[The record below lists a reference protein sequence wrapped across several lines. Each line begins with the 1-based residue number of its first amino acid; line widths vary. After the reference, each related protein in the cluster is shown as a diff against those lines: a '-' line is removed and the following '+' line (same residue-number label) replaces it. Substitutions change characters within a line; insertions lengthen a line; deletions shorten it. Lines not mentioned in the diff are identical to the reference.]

1 MLPKRIVVA
10 FYALMLVLI
19 FLLFTWLAQLS
30 DKLGGAITGLG
41 SLAFFFGLRHA
52 VDADHLAAIDN
63 SVRKLTQE
71 SRESLFAGTFFSLGH
86 STVVI
91 LLSTA
96 LIFASREVVRSVPQL
111 QSLGALL
118 GTLISGGVLYLLGA
132 LNLIV
137 ALEIY
142 SVFRRVVKG
151 EETDVDQVLLRR
163 GLMGRFFRNLFKLV
177 GNQYY
182 LYPIGFLFGLGF
194 DTATETALLTIS
206 ASTASLYTAVPPYEL
221 LVLPL
226 LFTVGMMVVDSSD
239 GFFMNSAYRWAF
251 SGDTVRK
258 VWYNLSMTVI
268 SVIVAFLVGSLEL
281 LGLLQAQLRLSGWP
295 WYLVG
300 EINSESYWSLVGV
313 TIVGVFAVSWII
325 SYLVYVHK
333 VDEWR
338 S

>member
-1 MLPKRIVVA
+1 MLLKRSVLA
-10 FYALMLVLI
+10 FYAVMTVLV
-19 FLLFTWLAQLS
+19 FLLFSWLAELS
-30 DKLGGAITGLG
+30 ARLGGAIMGLG

-71 SRESLFAGTFFSLGH
+71 SKQSLFAGTFFSLGH
-86 STVVI
+86 STVVL

-96 LIFASREVVRSVPQL
+96 LILASRDVLRSVPEL
-111 QSLGALL
+111 QNLGGLL
-118 GTLISGGVLYLLGA
+118 GTLISGGVLYLLGV
-132 LNLIV
+132 LNLVV

-142 SVFRRVVKG
+142 TLFKRVVRG

-163 GLMGRFFRNLFKLV
+163 GLMGRFFRKLFKLV

-194 DTATETALLTIS
+194 DTATETALLAIS
-206 ASTASLYTAVPPYEL
+206 SSTASLYTTVSPYEL

-226 LFTVGMMVVDSSD
+226 LFTAGMSLVDSSD

-251 SGDTVRK
+251 SGDAVRK

-268 SVIVAFLVGSLEL
+268 SVVVAFLVGSLEL
-281 LGLLQAQLRLSGWP
+281 LGLVQAQLNLRGWS
-295 WYLVG
+295 WYVVG
-300 EINSESYWSLVGV
+300 EVNSETYWSLVGV
-313 TIVGVFAVSWII
+313 TIVGVFGVSWII
-325 SYLVYVHK
+325 SYLVYVYK
-333 VDEWR
+333 VDDRR